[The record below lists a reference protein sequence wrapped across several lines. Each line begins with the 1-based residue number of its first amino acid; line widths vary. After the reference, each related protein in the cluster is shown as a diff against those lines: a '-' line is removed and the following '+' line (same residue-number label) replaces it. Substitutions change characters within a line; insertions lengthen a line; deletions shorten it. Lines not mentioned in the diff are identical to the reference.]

1 MSMVLKN
8 RRAITFLEIVVAVA
22 ILAVAMIPMF
32 GLMSRGAVESD
43 RNASQAFAIN
53 KATEVLNTLLD
64 NVPFAAIRQGNPGY
78 IRSDDISKLDRYS
91 NYPDAWAQ
99 RMVGLMF
106 PGTSREGAGW
116 VCRGVVSD
124 ARGIHY
130 LVHLKV
136 EDVPSVQQAQRPET
150 QKIGSAFPDG
160 APLPFS
166 QVNEVTFSFLRNPSI
181 LSDGDWLV
189 DYATDI
195 NEPGKPLTEAELSPN
210 AVAEAPGNIYLDQSG
225 DGSSTGADGFVDPT
239 AARYTARMITSKV
252 PYQAPDDQA
261 HVPVKKLLVQIQW
274 NLDQRYFAT
283 PETSEGQVQRIHLM
297 TIKGGID

>member
-1 MSMVLKN
+1 MGMLFKS
-8 RRAITFLEIVVAVA
+8 RRAITFLEIVIAVA

-43 RNASQAFAIN
+43 RNASQAFAIS

-64 NVPFAAIRQGNPGY
+64 NVPFVAIRQGNPGY
-78 IRSDDISKLDRYS
+78 IKADDISKLDRYKD
-91 NYPDAWAQ
+91 YTDTWAQ

-136 EDVPSVQQAQRPET
+136 EDVPSVQQSQRPET
-150 QKIGSAFPDG
+150 KKIGSNFPDG
-160 APLPFS
+160 APSTFNE
-166 QVNEVTFSFLRNPSI
+166 VNEITFSFLRNPSM
-181 LSDGDWLV
+181 LSDGNWLV
-189 DYATDI
+189 DYAGDVS
-195 NEPGKPLTEAELSPN
+195 EPGKPLTEAELSPN
-210 AVAEAPGNIYLDQSG
+210 GVAEAPGNIYLDQSG
-225 DGSSTGADGFVDPT
+225 DGSSAGANGFVDPT
-239 AARYTARMITSKV
+239 AARYTARMVTSKV

-261 HVPVKKLLVQIQW
+261 HVPMKKLLVQVQW

-283 PETSEGQVQRIHLM
+283 PETSEGQVQRVHLM
-297 TIKGGID
+297 TIKGDID